1 MRSEYEGFFLSDEW
15 VYIFIDNYCYCH
27 LYYKENTKTT
37 YTEINS
43 RSIVFS
49 FYAVQNNDK
58 VLWK

>member
-15 VYIFIDNYCYCH
+15 VYIFIYNYCYCH

-37 YTEINS
+37 YTEVNS

-58 VLWK
+58 VL